1 MPAKD
6 FFHDCVKLA
15 LQKDGWTIT
24 DDPFF
29 IRIGGVEMY
38 IDLGAEKMIAAEK
51 AGQKIAVE
59 IKSFSSP
66 STIYDFHLAIGQ
78 FMNYR
83 LALTEKWPGRLLYLA
98 VPVDTYDT
106 FFMLPFVQTAIQHY
120 QLNLI
125 IYDTDQQVIL
135 KWLP

>member
-6 FFHDCVKLA
+6 FFHECVKQA

-29 IRIGGVEMY
+29 LRIGGVEMY
-38 IDLGAEKMIAAEK
+38 IDLGAEKIIAVEK
-51 AGQKIAVE
+51 AGQKIVVE

-66 STIYDFHLAIGQ
+66 STIYDFHLAVGQ

-83 LALTEKWPGRLLYLA
+83 LALAEQWPGRPLYLA
-98 VPVDTYDT
+98 VPADTYDT
-106 FFMLPFVQTAIQHY
+106 FFILPFVQRAVQHY

-125 IYDTDQQVIL
+125 IYDTDKQVIL
-135 KWLP
+135 TWLP